1 LNSAYS
7 TYTNIEPTITGKG
20 IGQIKDD
27 ITNAINAQTN
37 ITNVKTKYDLRVIIY
52 TLFSLNSKDGDTMKN
67 YWHNYTNLSLS
78 DNYGGAET
86 YFKKNYICKT
96 EGSTQKAFATFTSI
110 NDHINFIIAKIYQ
123 KVQANNDITNTQS
136 TSTFYPT
143 YVAKFIVDNWPLEQV
158 GTWDKLS
165 ETVQSQYINKVVET
179 INYFGNN
186 EQPLTIP
193 QLQELLNPVFS
204 YEAQTSLGG
213 VNNSQNVFTR
223 LKISLIPTTTD
234 KRKIF
239 TTSLQVSTNT
249 TANCN
254 GGGNYNL
261 STQYVSNDLQEFS
274 MTFNEI
280 FQVLACDGEPIS
292 DQVGKYYMKFT
303 MYSTPIKSDGTP
315 DSTRSDFYENFD
327 LNFEYTLAGLPI
339 LL

>member
-1 LNSAYS
+1 
-7 TYTNIEPTITGKG
+7 
-20 IGQIKDD
+20 
-27 ITNAINAQTN
+27 
-37 ITNVKTKYDLRVIIY
+37 
-52 TLFSLNSKDGDTMKN
+52 
-67 YWHNYTNLSLS
+67 
-78 DNYGGAET
+78 
-86 YFKKNYICKT
+86 
-96 EGSTQKAFATFTSI
+96 
-110 NDHINFIIAKIYQ
+110 
-123 KVQANNDITNTQS
+123 
-136 TSTFYPT
+136 
-143 YVAKFIVDNWPLEQV
+143 
-158 GTWDKLS
+158 
-165 ETVQSQYINKVVET
+165 
-179 INYFGNN
+179 
-186 EQPLTIP
+186 
-193 QLQELLNPVFS
+193 
-204 YEAQTSLGG
+204 
-213 VNNSQNVFTR
+213 
-223 LKISLIPTTTD
+223 LIPTTTD

-261 STQYVSNDLQEFS
+261 STQYVSNALQEFS